1 MAKASTPASQFT
13 AFWLFS
19 RKDNWQEVLHPE
31 WEEAVH
37 QFVSVLEGA
46 DADVTIR
53 GVYSCMGLRP
63 DVDLIVWVHA
73 PKLDQI
79 SKLAVHLDQTM
90 IGRSLKKV
98 DGYIGTAGMS
108 QYDPTHG
115 PAFVKGLA
123 PRRYLSVYP
132 FTKTPEWY
140 LIDYQERRQMMVEHG
155 QLANPWPNL
164 LTNTV
169 ESFGIQDQEFIVAL
183 EDDNPKDLVD
193 MVKKLRDAEV
203 RIYTS
208 VDTPIYLGELMSAE
222 DALNAMRG

>member
-1 MAKASTPASQFT
+1 MAQTPSAPSQFT
-13 AFWLFS
+13 AFWLYA
-19 RKDNWQEVLHPE
+19 RRDNWRESTHPNWDTVVGE
-31 WEEAVH
+31 
-37 QFVSVLEGA
+37 FSSVLTNS
-46 DADVTIR
+46 DVTVR
-53 GVYSCMGLRP
+53 GVYSTMGLRP
-63 DVDLIVWVHA
+63 DIDLIIWVHA
-73 PKLDQI
+73 ERLDQLQ
-79 SKLAVHLDQTM
+79 KLAMEIDQTE
-90 IGRSLKKV
+90 IGRALYRA

-140 LIDYQERRQMMVEHG
+140 LIDYKERRNMMVEHG
-155 QLANPWPNL
+155 RLADPWPNL
-164 LTNTV
+164 QTNTV

-183 EDDNPKDLVD
+183 EDDSPKDLVD

-208 VDTPIYLGELMSAE
+208 VDTPIYLGELMTTE
-222 DALNAMRG
+222 DALATIKG

>member
-1 MAKASTPASQFT
+1 MSQSPAATPQFT
-13 AFWLFS
+13 AFWLYA
-19 RKDNWQEVLHPE
+19 RRDNWRESTHQNWDGVVSEFSNVLS
-31 WEEAVH
+31 AT
-37 QFVSVLEGA
+37 
-46 DADVTIR
+46 DVTVR
-53 GVYSCMGLRP
+53 GVYSTMGLRP
-63 DVDLIVWVHA
+63 DVDMIIWVHA
-73 PKLDQI
+73 EKLDQI
-79 SKLAVHLDQTM
+79 QKLAAQIDQTE
-90 IGRSLKKV
+90 IGRALYRA

-140 LIDYQERRQMMVEHG
+140 LIDYKERRNMMVEHG

-164 LTNTV
+164 QTNTV

-183 EDDNPKDLVD
+183 EDDSPKDLVD

-208 VDTPIYLGELMSAE
+208 VDTPIYLGELMPTE
-222 DALNAMRG
+222 EALETIKG

>member
-1 MAKASTPASQFT
+1 MSQAPAAPSQFT
-13 AFWLFS
+13 AFWLYA
-19 RKDNWQEVLHPE
+19 RRDNWRESTHQNWDGVVSEFSNVLSE
-31 WEEAVH
+31 T
-37 QFVSVLEGA
+37 
-46 DADVTIR
+46 DVTVR
-53 GVYSCMGLRP
+53 GVYSTMGLRP
-63 DVDLIVWVHA
+63 DVDLIIWVHA
-73 PKLDQI
+73 EKLDQLQ
-79 SKLAVHLDQTM
+79 KLAAQIDQTE
-90 IGRSLKKV
+90 IGRALYRA

-140 LIDYQERRQMMVEHG
+140 LIDYTERRNMMVEHG
-155 QLANPWPNL
+155 RLADPWPNL
-164 LTNTV
+164 QTNTV

-208 VDTPIYLGELMSAE
+208 VDTPIYLGELMPTVE
-222 DALNAMRG
+222 ALETIKG